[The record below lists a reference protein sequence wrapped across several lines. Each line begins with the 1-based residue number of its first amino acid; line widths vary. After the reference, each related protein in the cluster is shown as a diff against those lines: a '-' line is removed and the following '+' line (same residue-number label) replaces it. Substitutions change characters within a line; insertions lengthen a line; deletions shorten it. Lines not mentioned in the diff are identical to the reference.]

1 MTTDTVTLGVFTS
14 LFYLKM
20 SSFEF
25 SLSFCFRLHRLKLVW
40 CPSALAAR
48 LVNGVMTVRSRQV
61 ARCYGTLWTV
71 IQLNVGCVRS
81 RVVCF
86 VFPTLFVF
94 LLLSSATHTSF
105 LGLDVYS
112 LDSLLVRYRLTRN
125 RKSVSNMDRR
135 RVRRDRRRP
144 FLLEYVCLS
153 TCWVS
158 FEP

>member
-1 MTTDTVTLGVFTS
+1 
-14 LFYLKM
+14 
-20 SSFEF
+20 
-25 SLSFCFRLHRLKLVW
+25 
-40 CPSALAAR
+40 
-48 LVNGVMTVRSRQV
+48 
-61 ARCYGTLWTV
+61 
-71 IQLNVGCVRS
+71 
-81 RVVCF
+81 
-86 VFPTLFVF
+86 
-94 LLLSSATHTSF
+94 
-105 LGLDVYS
+105 